1 MPNNKLYGGEME
13 NIGTNKK
20 VATDYKYL
28 KKNYYEVASAK
39 EKKQIFD
46 FAEGYK
52 NFINNC
58 KTEREANDFII
69 SEAKQKGYSEYKF
82 GDKLKAGDKK
92 YITNRDK
99 GVVLFKIGSNDIEK
113 DGIRMVA
120 SHIDCPRL
128 DLKQIPLFESDGFC
142 FLKTHYYG
150 GIKKYQWTAMPL
162 ALHGVV
168 VLKNGKKLKISIG
181 EKEDDP
187 VFYINDLLP
196 HLSQKQLALNAREV
210 ISGEQLNIVVGG
222 LPLNNKDERDKIKA
236 NILKILNKD
245 YGMVEEDF
253 ISSELSVVPA
263 FKAKDVGLDRA
274 LIGGYGQDDRVC
286 AYAAYKGLLNTDS
299 LNTAMCILV
308 DKEEI
313 GSEGN
318 TGIKSM
324 FFEDVL
330 NDICLSLGKNVRKV
344 RQKSM
349 CISADVTSA
358 FDPNFADVFEKN
370 NSAML
375 SCGVS
380 MEKYTGSAGKSG
392 SSDASAETVG
402 KIRDIFARHNVIWQT
417 SELGKVDLGGGG
429 TVAKFVA
436 QLNIDTVDIGV
447 PVISMHAPYELVSK
461 ADLYSAYTAYTAFYE

>member
-1 MPNNKLYGGEME
+1 ME
-13 NIGTNKK
+13 NIGTSKK
-20 VATDYKYL
+20 AATDYKYV
-28 KKNYYEVASAK
+28 KKNYYELAS
-39 EKKQIFD
+39 EKQKKAMFD
-46 FAEGYK
+46 FAEEYK
-52 NFINNC
+52 QFINNC

-69 SEAKQKGYSEYKF
+69 SEAEKQGYTEYHF
-82 GDKLKAGDKK
+82 GDKLKNGDKR
-92 YITNRDK
+92 YITNRGK
-99 GVVLFKIGSNDIEK
+99 GVVLFKIGSNDIEEN
-113 DGIRMVA
+113 GIRMVV

-128 DLKQIPLFESDGFC
+128 DLKQIPLFESDGLC

-168 VLKNGKKLKISIG
+168 ILKGGKKINISIG

-196 HLSQKQLALNAREV
+196 HLGQKQMALNAKEV

-222 LPLNNKDERDKIKA
+222 MPITSKDEKEKIKS
-236 NILKILNKD
+236 NILTILNKD
-245 YGMVEEDF
+245 YGMDEEDF

-263 FKAKDVGLDRA
+263 FKAKDVGFDRA
-274 LIGGYGQDDRVC
+274 LIAGYGQDDRVC
-286 AYAAYKGLLNTDS
+286 AYAAFKGIFDTKNT
-299 LNTAMCILV
+299 NTAMCILV

-330 NDICLSLGKNVRKV
+330 NDICLALGKNVRKV

-358 FDPNFADVFEKN
+358 FDSNFADVFEKN
-370 NSAML
+370 NTAML

-380 MEKYTGSAGKSG
+380 MEKYTGAAGKSG

-402 KIRDIFARHNVIWQT
+402 KIRDIFAKHNVVWQT